1 MLALIYFIL
10 ILGLIVFIHE
20 LGHFIF
26 ARKRVFIAM
35 NFLWAWV
42 LKYIL
47 LGEKMMKPLIQ

>member
-26 ARKRVFIAM
+26 AKKAGVHCYEFS
-35 NFLWAWV
+35 
-42 LKYIL
+42 
-47 LGEKMMKPLIQ
+47 LGMGPKIYSFRRKMMKLLIQ